1 MDSIPMVFKHLCKVQ
16 PKYELENPD
25 STTNYAWDLNKP
37 IHLSLLSYD
46 TMASLSLCK
55 LTRLETSSERC

>member
-25 STTNYAWDLNKP
+25 STTNYAWDFNKP
-37 IHLSLLSYD
+37 INLSL
-46 TMASLSLCK
+46 
-55 LTRLETSSERC
+55 SSVMT